1 VVQILKAG
9 GFFAESWQDS
19 EIIVL
24 GGPSGTGKTE
34 LTLNLATYLRKAL
47 ARECELLD
55 LDFVKSDFTLRSG
68 RYRLEVPLRQS
79 FSAARFSEY
88 PVWEKDV
95 LKLFSGASLE
105 SPLIID
111 LGGDERGLR
120 IFRSLAPFW
129 QKKRV
134 YCSLVVNFHRPF
146 FESVESYFSF
156 VHQMKKRVGIRFH
169 SLILNDHLG
178 HHTDETLV
186 KQAFEK
192 ATLLSQKLA
201 LPIWFVAVWE
211 ELGLPFSFLDSLD
224 CAVLG
229 IRRYLSLAWNVGG
242 DEANGGFQKHQS
254 GDN

>member
-1 VVQILKAG
+1 VVQVIKTG
-9 GFFAESWQDS
+9 DFFAENWQES

-34 LTLNLATYLRKAL
+34 LALNLAVYLRKFL

-68 RYRLEVPLRQS
+68 RYRLEIPLRQS
-79 FSAARFSEY
+79 FSVARFSDY
-88 PVWEKDV
+88 PVWEKEF
-95 LKLFSGASLE
+95 LELFSNASLE
-105 SPLIID
+105 TPLIID

-129 QKKRV
+129 QNRKV

-146 FESVESYFSF
+146 FESIAGYCSF
-156 VHQMKKRVGIRFH
+156 VRRVEEKVGTSFH

-178 HHTDETLV
+178 RYTDENLIQ
-186 KQAFEK
+186 QAFEK
-192 ATLLSQKLA
+192 AKILSQELG

-211 ELGLPFSFLDSLD
+211 ELKLSSSVLGFLD

-229 IRRYLSLAWNVGG
+229 IRRYLNLAWDVGG
-242 DEANGGFQKHQS
+242 DDADGGFQKEQS
-254 GDN
+254 SGN